1 MGWFRTL
8 VAGICL
14 LGTLIYCSISWAEPS
29 FHRFELEAIGQSAEV
44 ALEDYAG
51 KPLLLT
57 FFEPS
62 CSWCARQ
69 LRDLVKLQ
77 QTCDDRLKVVALGV
91 HGHKPAL
98 DQVLARS
105 GARGRLTAAL
115 ASPSLLSAIGG
126 VPATPYTL
134 VITSDGRLEALF
146 RGYEPLERVHALLT
160 ERFGSEDE
168 KECPVTQVSVY

>member
-1 MGWFRTL
+1 MWWLRAL
-8 VAGICL
+8 VAGIAL
-14 LGTLIYCSISWAEPS
+14 SGTLIYSSTSWAAPS
-29 FHRFELEAIGQSAEV
+29 FHQFELEAIGQTADV

-57 FFEPS
+57 FFEPA

-69 LRDLVKLQ
+69 LRDLVELQ
-77 QTCDDRLKVVALGV
+77 QACDGGLQVVAVGV
-91 HGHKPAL
+91 HGRKPAL

-126 VPATPYTL
+126 IPATPYTL
-134 VITSDGRLEALF
+134 IITPEGRFETLI
-146 RGYEPLERVHALLT
+146 RGYESLENLHALLADH
-160 ERFGSEDE
+160 FGKEDG
-168 KECPVTQVSVY
+168 KGCPVTAVPGY